1 MRHPPDFRI
10 NAGFWCSY
18 YLDYT
23 NFGECGGDLLR
34 RIQFV
39 DLNHRGIIL
48 PHYIQNH
55 PRSQPKATDEGITV
69 FHILN
74 VCLLI
79 AIDLIRLFPGIG
91 QMVVK
96 LVLTLVCLMDKS
108 GIRASLSIPSVGGSD
123 IALPQILQHI
133 HPESLLFLAPR
144 ALCCPWSVFL
154 VSRIRRSGGC

>member
-1 MRHPPDFRI
+1 MRRPSDSRI

-23 NFGECGGDLLR
+23 NLGECGGELLR
-34 RIQFV
+34 RIQFI
-39 DLNHRGIIL
+39 DLNHRGIVV
-48 PHYIQNH
+48 PHHIQNH
-55 PRSQPKATDEGITV
+55 PCPQPKATDEGITV
-69 FHILN
+69 FHIFN

-91 QMVVK
+91 QMIVE
-96 LVLTLVCLMDKS
+96 LVFALVCLMDKPR
-108 GIRASLSIPSVGGSD
+108 IRASLSLPSVDGSD
-123 IALPQILQHI
+123 IPLPQIFQHI

-154 VSRIRRSGGC
+154 GSRIRRSGGC